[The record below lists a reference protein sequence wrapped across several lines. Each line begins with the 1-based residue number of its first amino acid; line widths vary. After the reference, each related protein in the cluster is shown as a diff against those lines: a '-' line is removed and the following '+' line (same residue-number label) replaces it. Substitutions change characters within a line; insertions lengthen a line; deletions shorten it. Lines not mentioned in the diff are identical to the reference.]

1 MISFGLGR
9 LDERKRRK
17 EFILE
22 RNLLY
27 PNHFEKDLSPEER
40 ALCRRYDVFMRFHS
54 KEEHEDLLQ
63 TVISEHRTLKR
74 IQELKVLVT
83 CFATLNLRCY
93 LISYS
98 HCKPVLLSAK
108 VLLYLNLN
116 GASFIN
122 YSIPVHV
129 GLKKGLPAINSLPFE
144 HENARHA

>member
-1 MISFGLGR
+1 MISCGLGR

-98 HCKPVLLSAK
+98 LQTSTVICQGIIISESKWGQ
-108 VLLYLNLN
+108 LYKLQYT
-116 GASFIN
+116 GTCWFEEGFASNKFIT
-122 YSIPVHV
+122 I
-129 GLKKGLPAINSLPFE
+129 
-144 HENARHA
+144 